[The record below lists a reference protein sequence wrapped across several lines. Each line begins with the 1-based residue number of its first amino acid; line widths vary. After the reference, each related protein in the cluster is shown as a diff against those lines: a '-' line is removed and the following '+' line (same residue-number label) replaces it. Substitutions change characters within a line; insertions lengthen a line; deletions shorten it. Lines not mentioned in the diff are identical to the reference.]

1 MAVEAEDLAVL
12 GKQLPQRH
20 AFRSQVPDWFEER
33 AYRKEMQHNSPEQ
46 KNVNSSVPG
55 NVGARN

>member
-1 MAVEAEDLAVL
+1 MAVEAEDFAVL

-33 AYRKEMQHNSPEQ
+33 AYRKEMPAAQFP
-46 KNVNSSVPG
+46 
-55 NVGARN
+55 